1 MTAEEFV
8 VDCYKQLKKDFTEQ
22 LKSLTSCVRTLRT
35 KNEEI
40 SKYENLVSVLQKHIS
55 VDKYGINIEFRN
67 YKAEDKD
74 DIEYL
79 KDYFDVEFAENDEC
93 DE

>member
-1 MTAEEFV
+1 MTAEEYL
-8 VDCYKQLKKDFTEQ
+8 VDCYKQLKKEFD
-22 LKSLTSCVRTLRT
+22 SAITLVENLREEIEE

-40 SKYENLVSVLQKHIS
+40 IQYENLVSVIQKHLS
-55 VDKYGINIEFRN
+55 SDKYGIDISFRN
-67 YKAEDKD
+67 YKSEDKD

-79 KDYFDVEFAENDEC
+79 KDYFDVDFEENDEC

>member
-8 VDCYKQLKKDFTEQ
+8 VDCYKQLRKDFEDAM
-22 LKSLTSCVRTLRT
+22 KIIDELREDIED

-40 SKYENLVSVLQKHIS
+40 SQYENLVSVLQNHIS
-55 VDKYGINIEFRN
+55 VDKYGITIDFRN
-67 YKAEDKD
+67 YKSEDKD

-79 KDYFDVEFAENDEC
+79 KDYFDVDLEENDEC
-93 DE
+93 SE

>member
-8 VDCYKQLKKDFTEQ
+8 VDCYKQLKKDFDGAIKIIDE
-22 LKSLTSCVRTLRT
+22 LREDIED

-40 SKYENLVSVLQKHIS
+40 SQYENLVSVLQKHIS

>member
-8 VDCYKQLKKDFTEQ
+8 VDCYKQLKKDFDEAT
-22 LKSLTSCVRTLRT
+22 KIINDLREDIED

-40 SKYENLVSVLQKHIS
+40 SQYENLVSVLQNHLS
-55 VDKYGINIEFRN
+55 VDKYGIINIEFRN
-67 YKAEDKD
+67 FKAEDKD

-79 KDYFDVEFAENDEC
+79 KDYFDVEFAEND
-93 DE
+93 